1 MPNLSRYKEA
11 PNTLK
16 KLVLIQLA
24 PDQWRAEYMTR
35 NNGFE
40 NWAKVWRIDGSLDR
54 VRSYIMSLNFI

>member
-11 PNTLK
+11 PDTLK

-35 NNGFE
+35 TNGFE
-40 NWAKVWRIDGSLDR
+40 NWSKVWRIDGSLDR
-54 VRSYIMSLNFI
+54 AGSKFFTLNFI